1 MNRTSD
7 YLKKAFSKID
17 ELWQN
22 KTLLIFLLSAML
34 ITLPLKHSIGSLTCI
49 VFLLVSLVKFK
60 KAHFSLPK
68 VLMLPILL
76 YVLMLMSLFW
86 TIGSKE
92 TIKGLQKEVLF
103 LLIPLAF
110 CSLPKINRND
120 INKILRSYSFAITG
134 FAVFYI
140 LRAVVKFINSGNK
153 EVFFYHELVT
163 LELNAIYMA
172 VFASLAMFFFLSKK
186 EKSIVDKIGLS
197 ILIVFIFLLS
207 SKNIIVVDLIMTIM
221 YYSFFSP
228 VSKKTKKIILLAV
241 IIVSISSVLF
251 IKPVR
256 DRFMIE
262 FETIFVDGSLNK
274 TIEKNQGPI
283 YNISL
288 KQAWNQDQF
297 QQNDFFP
304 GTAFRLFQIRIFK
317 EMLEEEN
324 IFFTGFGL
332 DASQNKIKEK
342 VKEHNLYPNYGE
354 FNFHNEYVQ
363 IFSELGIFG
372 FLIVV
377 SMLFATIRKGI
388 VNKDFM
394 HIAFA
399 VTMIILFLTES
410 FLSRQ
415 RGIIFFIIFYCMF
428 NLVNNC
434 NEQKIM
440 K

>member
-1 MNRTSD
+1 MSHTLD
-7 YLKKAFSKID
+7 CLKKVFSKID
-17 ELWQN
+17 ELWKN
-22 KTLLIFLLSAML
+22 KTLLAYLLAAML
-34 ITLPLKHSIGSLTCI
+34 ITLPFKHNIGSLTCI
-49 VFLLVSLVKFK
+49 IFLLFSFLKAK
-60 KAHFSLPK
+60 KVDFLSSKAL
-68 VLMLPILL
+68 LLPILL
-76 YVLMLMSLFW
+76 YVLMFVSLIW
-86 TIGSKE
+86 TIETKL
-92 TIKGLQKEVLF
+92 TIKGLQKEILL

-110 CSLPKINRND
+110 CSFPKINRDD
-120 INKILRSYSFAITG
+120 INKVIKWFSFAMVG
-134 FAVFYI
+134 FAMFYFLKAI
-140 LRAVVKFINSGNK
+140 IKFINSGDK
-153 EVFFYHELVT
+153 GVFFYHELVT

-172 VFASLAMFFFLSKK
+172 VFASLALFYFLTKK
-186 EKSIVDKIGLS
+186 EKSIIDKAGFL

-207 SKNIIVVDLIMTIM
+207 SKNIIVVDLVLIIT
-221 YYSFFSP
+221 YYSFFSTI
-228 VSKKTKKIILLAV
+228 SRKTKLIILSAV
-241 IIVSISSVLF
+241 IVLSISSILF
-251 IKPVR
+251 IKPIR
-256 DRFMIE
+256 ERFMIE
-262 FETIFVDGSLNK
+262 FETMLVDSSLNK
-274 TIEKNQGPI
+274 STKEDQGPI

-372 FLIVV
+372 FLIVL
-377 SMLFATIRKGI
+377 SMLFVTIRSGI
-388 VNKDFM
+388 INKDFI

-399 VTMIILFLTES
+399 VTMIVLFLTES

-428 NLVNNC
+428 NLVNDC
-434 NEQKIM
+434 NEQKIL